1 MMNRIIFDC
10 ERMKYENTGLYH
22 YCLNLGN
29 HIVKFTRPET
39 EELRFY
45 SPLRVEYFFNKG
57 IYHMTQTELHKFRM
71 PSLNKF
77 SVWHATY
84 QDSYYLPFR
93 NKKIKVVLSVHDL
106 NFMYDT
112 SKSEFKKQRN
122 LRRLQM
128 LINRADVIICISEY
142 ARNDLNFYCDVQNK
156 PIHVIHNG
164 TNTLT
169 EPELLKQ
176 SYKPGRP
183 FIFTLGTVMPK
194 KNFHSLLPL
203 VQDQEQLELV
213 IAGRI
218 DDVGY
223 YQSILDAAE
232 KMGISKKVKLVG
244 PVSENEKS
252 WYFNNCYAF
261 ALPSTAEGFGLPV
274 TEAMSVGKP
283 LFLSDRTALPEIGGD
298 VAFYFENFSAAHMKE
313 TFVAGMKQY
322 KLFKMQ
328 EKIIEKGKEYNWD
341 IAAQEYWKIYRSLL

>member
-1 MMNRIIFDC
+1 
-10 ERMKYENTGLYH
+10 
-22 YCLNLGN
+22 
-29 HIVKFTRPET
+29 
-39 EELRFY
+39 
-45 SPLRVEYFFNKG
+45 
-57 IYHMTQTELHKFRM
+57 
-71 PSLNKF
+71 
-77 SVWHATY
+77 
-84 QDSYYLPFR
+84 
-93 NKKIKVVLSVHDL
+93 
-106 NFMYDT
+106 
-112 SKSEFKKQRN
+112 
-122 LRRLQM
+122 M

-232 KMGISKKVKLVG
+232 KWVSPKSKTG
-244 PVSENEKS
+244 WP
-252 WYFNNCYAF
+252 
-261 ALPSTAEGFGLPV
+261 GF
-274 TEAMSVGKP
+274 
-283 LFLSDRTALPEIGGD
+283 
-298 VAFYFENFSAAHMKE
+298 
-313 TFVAGMKQY
+313 
-322 KLFKMQ
+322 
-328 EKIIEKGKEYNWD
+328 
-341 IAAQEYWKIYRSLL
+341 